1 MIFSDKSILTLM
13 RMTKIFVFLA
23 ATVLIGYSVMNIDPD
38 ILERMTDVK
47 YQFLAII
54 AITAS
59 FYDYSFKTP
68 RKDLIEILAISVL
81 FTLVLHFSCLK
92 YRIQEDAVNN
102 APELKKLIK
111 EGAEDLNPFDGKE
124 GMDDTSMMEG
134 VENEEDEEEEQDNG
148 TIEQPDTNNFTPNM
162 Q

>member
-1 MIFSDKSILTLM
+1 MIFSNKSILTAM
-13 RMTKIFVFLA
+13 RITKIFVFLA
-23 ATVLIGYSVMNIDPD
+23 ATVLIGYSVMNIDPE

-47 YQFLAII
+47 YQFIAII

-59 FYDYSFKTP
+59 FYDYSFSTP

-81 FTLVLHFSCLK
+81 FTLVLHFSCIK
-92 YRIQEDAVNN
+92 YRIEEDVVNN

-124 GMDDTSMMEG
+124 GMDSNDMMEG
-134 VENEEDEEEEQDNG
+134 VENEEDEEQDDEMG
-148 TIEQPDTNNFTPNM
+148 QSVTNNFTPNM